1 MKQKFIPPL
10 PSSVISNRDQIP
22 EITPELQERFNRSP
36 AKKYAEKAIARDNVR
51 KRRIK
56 ITWIKN
62 HSIDLLALAIS
73 IISLIISILK

>member
-10 PSSVISNRDQIP
+10 PSSVIPNRDQIP
-22 EITPELQERFNRSP
+22 ELTPELQERFNRSP
-36 AKKYAEKAIARDNVR
+36 AKKYAEKAIARDNAR

-56 ITWIKN
+56 IAWIKN
-62 HSIDLLALAIS
+62 HSVDLLALAIS